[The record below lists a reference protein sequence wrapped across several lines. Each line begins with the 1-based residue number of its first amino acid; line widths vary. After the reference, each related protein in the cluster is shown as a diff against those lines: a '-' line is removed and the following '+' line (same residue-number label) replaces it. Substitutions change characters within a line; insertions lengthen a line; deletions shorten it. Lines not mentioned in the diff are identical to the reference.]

1 MRNFVI
7 RLVVNAAA
15 LSAAA
20 YVVPGIHL
28 AGGVADVLIV
38 AFVFGIVNA
47 LLKPFVILFSIPF
60 LILTLGLF
68 TFVVNAG
75 MLMVTAGLTDAL
87 AVDGV
92 GAALVGSLVVSI
104 VSTVLGGML
113 KDEKKKRKEDR

>member
-1 MRNFVI
+1 M
-7 RLVVNAAA
+7 
-15 LSAAA
+15 
-20 YVVPGIHL
+20 
-28 AGGVADVLIV
+28 LIV

-87 AVDGV
+87 AVDGI

>member
-7 RLVVNAAA
+7 RMVVNAAA

-20 YVVPGIHL
+20 YVVAGIHL
-28 AGGVADVLIV
+28 TGGVADVLIV

-47 LLKPFVILFSIPF
+47 LLKPLVMLFSIPF

-68 TFVVNAG
+68 TFVVNAA

-87 AVDGV
+87 TVDGI
-92 GAALVGSLVVSI
+92 GPALVGSLVVSI
-104 VSTVLGGML
+104 VSTILGGML
-113 KDEKKKRKEDR
+113 KDEKDKEKDR